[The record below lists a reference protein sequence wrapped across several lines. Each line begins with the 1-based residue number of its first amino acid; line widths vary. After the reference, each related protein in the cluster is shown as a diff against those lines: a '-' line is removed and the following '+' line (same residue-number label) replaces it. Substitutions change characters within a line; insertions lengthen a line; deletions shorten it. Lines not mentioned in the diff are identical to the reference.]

1 MEFPIFPLNGAVLYP
16 GTNLPLN
23 IFERRYIEMVDYA
36 LSQKRIIGM
45 IQTDD
50 NNKLFKIGC
59 VGKINSFSETND
71 GRYLISLQ
79 GINCFKMI
87 KELNVD
93 LNFRII
99 QADIIEEDKNIN
111 FDENQ
116 KNLIFNKYKK
126 YIELKNIK
134 LDIGEIAKIE
144 FEQLIKFIAM
154 ISPFRDIEK
163 QALLETK
170 SIKEFYNK
178 LNSIIDLETITND
191 ENHSIN

>member
-116 KNLIFNKYKK
+116 KNQIFNKYKK
-126 YIELKNIK
+126 YIELKKIK
-134 LDIGEIAKIE
+134 LDIGEIEKIE

>member
-23 IFERRYIEMVDYA
+23 IFEKRYIEMVDYA

-154 ISPFRDIEK
+154 ISPFRNIEK